1 MGAGTKTGNQVNS
14 QPVKKADQSFTK
26 LAELKVENQQLKE
39 ALKRQRA
46 ASRERVALYWTLEKK
61 RGLLNYVRLTTKD
74 VALLLNVKEAQV
86 RRLYNQGKLEGFQWE
101 EGGRIQFSLENVKAY
116 MDRKSNR

>member
-14 QPVKKADQSFTK
+14 QPVKADQSSTK

-39 ALKRQRA
+39 ALKRQKA
-46 ASRERVALYWTLEKK
+46 ASRERLALYWKLEKK
-61 RGLLNYVRLTTKD
+61 RDVLNYVRLTTKD

-86 RRLYNQGKLEGFQWE
+86 RRLYAQGKLEGIQWE
-101 EGGRIQFSLENVKAY
+101 EGGRIQFSLSKVQAY
-116 MDRKSNR
+116 MDKKTNK